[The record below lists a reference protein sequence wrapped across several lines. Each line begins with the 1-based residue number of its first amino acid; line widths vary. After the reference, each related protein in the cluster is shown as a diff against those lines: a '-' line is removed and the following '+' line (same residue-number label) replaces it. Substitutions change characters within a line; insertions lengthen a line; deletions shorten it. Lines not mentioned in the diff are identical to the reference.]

1 MHLAKGRE
9 TDQVILEPA
18 AKHSPT
24 CLMQKKFLK
33 NENDLFFRME
43 EGKYEW
49 SGLQER
55 GDCSLRIRSADI
67 NYDDGE
73 NLNKT
78 HSI

>member
-1 MHLAKGRE
+1 
-9 TDQVILEPA
+9 
-18 AKHSPT
+18 
-24 CLMQKKFLK
+24 
-33 NENDLFFRME
+33 ME

-73 NLNKT
+73 NLKKT
-78 HSI
+78 FNLTHIAAKNMPDINFPLKKQKSLTRIEQ